1 MLGADSYLIYDNEA
15 LEEWIMLPYRPNHK
29 LKANL
34 LNMTASTS
42 RSQKNIDSFIL
53 RFFPFCYLILAVTNQ
68 LFSTFYE

>member
-1 MLGADSYLIYDNEA
+1 
-15 LEEWIMLPYRPNHK
+15 MLPYRPNHK

-53 RFFPFCYLILAVTNQ
+53 RSFPFCYLILAVTNQ